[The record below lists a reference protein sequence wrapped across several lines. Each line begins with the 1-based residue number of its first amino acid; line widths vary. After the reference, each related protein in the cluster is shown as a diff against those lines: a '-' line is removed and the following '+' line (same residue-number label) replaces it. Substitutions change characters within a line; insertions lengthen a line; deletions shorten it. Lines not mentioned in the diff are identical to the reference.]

1 MTIAYSLGVLIPFL
15 IPALIFGFI
24 SRNVVASKGYL
35 PKDNH
40 GFAWGFFLSW
50 IGLIICVMKPPAD
63 GGSSSN
69 NNVNRFF
76 TAPPP
81 QQGQNNY
88 QQSYQK
94 NYMKPTN
101 FQQSYQPTYQS
112 SYTPVSTH
120 TEQEDLEQLNQL
132 YDSGLISAEEYNDR
146 KRQIKR

>member
-1 MTIAYSLGVLIPFL
+1 MEIAYVLGTLVPFL

-50 IGLIICVMKPPAD
+50 IGLIVCVMKPPAD
-63 GGSSSN
+63 GGSSN
-69 NNVNRFF
+69 AGANRFF

-81 QQGQNNY
+81 QQGQNNFQQGYQRNYMKPTDY
-88 QQSYQK
+88 QQSYQ
-94 NYMKPTN
+94 
-101 FQQSYQPTYQS
+101 S
-112 SYTPVSTH
+112 SCTPVSTH
-120 TEQEDLEQLNQL
+120 TEQEDMEQLNQL

-146 KRQIKR
+146 KRQIRR